1 MSDGVRSGPVVVEV
15 DGAAEGLRVVDYAC
29 LEALRSGADL
39 VLVTSSRGH
48 STFSS
53 MRSSELPKPPGELAD
68 AWLRVAAGHVRHRY
82 RKDLQVGTVSKE
94 GARMDVLAEG
104 TRDARL
110 LIVGRT
116 PKRGP
121 QRLLAAQANLNLA
134 ARIGCPVLVVP
145 LSWRPSVMDRKV
157 AVGVDGSALSAEA
170 VEFAFLAAAERGGD
184 LTVVR
189 AGLPPDHAGN
199 DEDVDHSWLS
209 RADQTISEAVA
220 AWIGEFPEVK
230 VTRYL
235 SSRPAAE
242 VLVRESADVGL
253 MVVGAHDNS
262 LSIPDPVARCCVAAM
277 TCPVAIVP
285 HRLTAVVGSA
295 RGAPAAPCRAT
306 EVRLGA

>member
-1 MSDGVRSGPVVVEV
+1 MASQVRSGPVVVEV
-15 DGAAEGLRVVDYAC
+15 DGAAEGLRVIDYAC

-39 VLVTSSRGH
+39 VLVNSSGTH
-48 STFSS
+48 STSS
-53 MRSSELPKPPGELAD
+53 MRASELPKPPGEVAD

-82 RKDLQVGTVSKE
+82 RNGLQLGTVSKE
-94 GARMDVLAEG
+94 GARADVLAEAA
-104 TRDARL
+104 RNARL

-121 QRLLAAQANLNLA
+121 QRLQAAQANLNLA
-134 ARIGCPVLVVP
+134 ARVGCPVLVVP
-145 LSWRPSVMDRKV
+145 LSWRPSAIDRKV

-209 RADQTISEAVA
+209 RADLSISEAVA

-262 LSIPDPVARCCVAAM
+262 LSIPDPVARRCVAAM

-285 HRLTAVVGSA
+285 HRLTAAVGSA
-295 RGAPAAPCRAT
+295 RGAPPAPCRAT
-306 EVRLGA
+306 EVTLGV